1 MEQTPLKNL
10 EDKLELLLKKYQL
23 MQKENKLLKN
33 SLSETETAL
42 AKSQKAYE
50 ALQLKLDAGIISAAR
65 TMDEHQQQLLQNRID
80 QYLQEINKCLLLLD
94 A

>member
-1 MEQTPLKNL
+1 MEQTTLKNRD
-10 EDKLELLLKKYQL
+10 DKLEQLLKKYQL
-23 MQKENKLLKN
+23 LQKENKQLKI

-50 ALQLKLDAGIISAAR
+50 ALQLKLDAGIISTTRAL
-65 TMDEHQQQLLQNRID
+65 DDHQQQLLQNRID
-80 QYLQEINKCLLLLD
+80 QYLKEINKCLSLLD